1 MRADVLCR
9 IDKARAHE
17 GGVIQR
23 WLLGIC
29 GLLLLLALPMRAQ
42 TVPPEVGQ
50 KAPEFSLR
58 TPEGVEVQLRD
69 FLEKGPVVLIVLRG
83 YPGYQCP
90 YCQRQ
95 VHDFIHNASG
105 FAQANAAILMIY
117 PGPPGDL
124 GEHARDF
131 LAHEPLP
138 ANVHLVIDPDYKF
151 TNLYGLRW
159 NAPAETA
166 YPSTFLLDRAGI
178 IFYRRIGRS
187 HGDRTTAAGVL
198 DDLQAH
204 PPH

>member
-1 MRADVLCR
+1 MRANISHR
-9 IDKARAHE
+9 TEKAHVTGHRA
-17 GGVIQR
+17 IQAS
-23 WLLGIC
+23 LLAPC
-29 GLLLLLALPMRAQ
+29 SVLLLLALPMGAQ

-50 KAPEFSLR
+50 KAPAFSLR
-58 TPEGVEVQLRD
+58 TPEGVEVRLSDVLRQ
-69 FLEKGPVVLIVLRG
+69 GPVVLIVLRG

-95 VHDFIHNASG
+95 VHDFTQNASG
-105 FAQANAAILMIY
+105 FAKADATILLVY
-117 PGPPGDL
+117 PGPPADL
-124 GEHARDF
+124 GQHARDF

-178 IFYRRIGRS
+178 IFFRKISRS
-187 HGDRTTAAGVL
+187 HGDRTTAASVL
-198 DDLQAH
+198 AELQAH
-204 PPH
+204 GPH